1 MGPQPGVEAARNVG
15 EGVPGLGPVSG
26 VGQHRGAVSGGR
38 IRAWWSCCLVT
49 LGQTC
54 DWMLGSW
61 RPRTVV
67 AVTCAC
73 CPTLLSDALPSGW
86 AVVEVTGYI

>member
-1 MGPQPGVEAARNVG
+1 M
-15 EGVPGLGPVSG
+15 
-26 VGQHRGAVSGGR
+26 
-38 IRAWWSCCLVT
+38 T

-86 AVVEVTGYI
+86 AVVEVTGYSSVRHRRPRSCEGHSSVCELLPM